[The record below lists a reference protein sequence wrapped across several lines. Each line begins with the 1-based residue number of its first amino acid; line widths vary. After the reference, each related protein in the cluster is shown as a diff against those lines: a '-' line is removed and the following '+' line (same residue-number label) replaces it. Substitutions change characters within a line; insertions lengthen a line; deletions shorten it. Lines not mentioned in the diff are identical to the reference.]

1 MSRRRVR
8 IHYRRLPERED
19 VFEQEVL
26 EDAGAYVVTFLA
38 AAELRAPLRVAGRAV
53 LEPGAP
59 VIWFTYPG
67 RWYDIGIFHLAD
79 GTRTG
84 LYANLLTP
92 VTMAGDRWETTD
104 LCLDLWLGADG
115 ALLLLD
121 EDELDEALAAR
132 WLDPALARRRARRR
146 AHWWQRARRGVAAPR
161 RRVGPRAGARRP
173 RRRAL
178 NRPTSTPTRTQTPM
192 RLHLHPATALAALL
206 LLAAAQPARRRPRP
220 KPRARGRP
228 N

>member
-84 LYANLLTP
+84 LYANLLVP
-92 VTMAGDRWETTD
+92 GDDGDRWETTD

-132 WLDPALARRRARRR
+132 WLDPALAREARAQASTLVAAAHAGAWPPTHVAEWDLARAR
-146 AHWWQRARRGVAAPR
+146 AV
-161 RRVGPRAGARRP
+161 
-173 RRRAL
+173 
-178 NRPTSTPTRTQTPM
+178 
-192 RLHLHPATALAALL
+192 
-206 LLAAAQPARRRPRP
+206 LAAAP
-220 KPRARGRP
+220 
-228 N
+228 